1 MQWDKLVCVFTI
13 FVCMCGENALCASK
27 DMQILIQIIGAIILR
42 IKLYLLLFMVL
53 MKELP
58 SCGSLKKLESFSK
71 EI

>member
-1 MQWDKLVCVFTI
+1 
-13 FVCMCGENALCASK
+13 MCGENALCASK